1 MDLFGV
7 GIYSLIIYI
16 AAVLIISVVLK
27 RRMAEAMLWT
37 FLLIVVI
44 GGTFGDKGAWTLA
57 KDGLLDAAKQ
67 EVVYA
72 SMAFVFM
79 AFMMERTGV
88 INRLIHILNSI
99 LGRYAG
105 GTRYVSTIARPRI
118 GKVSGSGSGNASA
131 VGSITIPWMKGNGWT
146 TARATTIV
154 AGNAGLGIV
163 FPPSSSMLLLLGMET
178 IAV

>member
-16 AAVLIISVVLK
+16 AAVLVISVVLK

-37 FLLIVVI
+37 FIIIVVI
-44 GGTFGDKGAWTLA
+44 GGMFSDKSAWTLT

-88 INRLIHILNSI
+88 INRLITDTQQHPRTLRGR
-99 LGRYAG
+99 LGLRLDH
-105 GTRYVSTIARPRI
+105 RE
-118 GKVSGSGSGNASA
+118 
-131 VGSITIPWMKGNGWT
+131 
-146 TARATTIV
+146 RALRH
-154 AGNAGLGIV
+154 GLQ
-163 FPPSSSMLLLLGMET
+163 
-178 IAV
+178 